1 MPKLFFNMLKTPLIL
16 ITNDDGFE
24 ARGLEALVEAA
35 KDFGEI
41 VVITP
46 DGSRSGMGHAIT
58 MHVPLRVHRYK
69 TENGIEYYR
78 TNGTSVDCVKLG
90 QRVVLRNR
98 KIDLVLSGINHGS
111 NSSVSI
117 IYSGTMAAAIEA
129 SFEGVPAIGFSLLD
143 YSSKADFSAA
153 IIYAKQ
159 IIEKVLQNGL
169 PKYIC
174 LNVNIPK
181 LQLSEIKGIKITRQ
195 TLGYWH
201 EDLEEHN
208 DPFGGKY
215 YWLAGHLVNLEK
227 DATDTCE
234 WALHNGYVS
243 VMPVHF
249 DMTSHKNIVQLK
261 FWEHD

>member
-1 MPKLFFNMLKTPLIL
+1 LTIKPLIL

-24 ARGLEALVEAA
+24 ARGLAALVDAA

-41 VVITP
+41 VVIAP
-46 DGSRSGMGHAIT
+46 DASRSGMGHAIT
-58 MHVPLRVHRYK
+58 MHVPLRVQLYK
-69 TENGIEYYR
+69 TENGIPYYR

-111 NSSVSI
+111 NSSVSV

-129 SFEGVPAIGFSLLD
+129 SFEGVTAIGFSLLD
-143 YSSKADFSAA
+143 YSAKADFSAA
-153 IIYAKQ
+153 VVYAKQ
-159 IIEKVLQNGL
+159 IIEKVLSQGL
-169 PKYIC
+169 PKHIC

-181 LQLSEIKGIKITRQ
+181 LPLEEIKGTKITRQ

-201 EDLEEHN
+201 EDLEEHE

-215 YWLAGHLVNLEK
+215 YWLAGYLENLEK
-227 DATDTCE
+227 EAADTCE
-234 WALHNGYVS
+234 WALRNGYVA
-243 VMPVHF
+243 VTPVHF
-249 DMTSHKNIVQLK
+249 DMTSHQTIDKLK
-261 FWEHD
+261 YMEHD

>member
-1 MPKLFFNMLKTPLIL
+1 MKRPLIL

-35 KDFGEI
+35 KEFGEI

-46 DGSRSGMGHAIT
+46 EGHRSGMGHAIT
-58 MHVPLRVHRYK
+58 MNVPLRVKLYK
-69 TENGIEYYR
+69 TENGISYYR

-90 QRVVLRNR
+90 QRVVLRDR
-98 KIDLVLSGINHGS
+98 KIDLLLSGINHGS

-129 SFEGVPAIGFSLLD
+129 SFEGIPAIGLSLLD
-143 YSSKADFSAA
+143 YSPNADFSAA
-153 IIYAKQ
+153 MVFAKKN
-159 IIEKVLQNGL
+159 INKVLQNEL
-169 PKYIC
+169 PQHVC

-181 LQLSEIKGIKITRQ
+181 LSLSEIKGMKITRQ

-201 EDLEEHN
+201 EDLEEHT

-215 YWLAGHLVNLEK
+215 YWLAGHLVNLEP

-249 DMTSHKNIVQLK
+249 DMTSHKTVINLK
-261 FWEHD
+261 HWEHD

>member
-1 MPKLFFNMLKTPLIL
+1 MPLIL

-24 ARGLEALVEAA
+24 AGGLAALVEAA

-41 VVITP
+41 AVITP
-46 DGSRSGMGHAIT
+46 EGHRSGMGHAIT
-58 MHVPLRVHRYK
+58 MDVPLRVKLYK
-69 TENGIEYYR
+69 IENGIGYYR

-129 SFEGVPAIGFSLLD
+129 SFEGASAIGFSLLD

-153 IIYAKQ
+153 VVYAREIIN
-159 IIEKVLQNGL
+159 KVLQNGL
-169 PKYIC
+169 PKHVC

-181 LQLSEIKGIKITRQ
+181 LAIGEIKGIKITRQ

-201 EDLEEHN
+201 EDLEEHT

-215 YWLAGHLVNLEK
+215 YWLAGHLVNLEPE
-227 DATDTCE
+227 ATDTCE
-234 WALHNGYVS
+234 WALKHGYVS

-249 DMTSHKNIVQLK
+249 DMTSHKTIDKLK
-261 FWEHD
+261 YLEHD

>member
-1 MPKLFFNMLKTPLIL
+1 MNKPLIL

-24 ARGLEALVEAA
+24 ALGLESLVEAA
-35 KDFGEI
+35 KVFGE
-41 VVITP
+41 VVVVTP
-46 DGSRSGMGHAIT
+46 DGHRSGMGHAIT
-58 MHVPLRVHRYK
+58 MSVPLRVKLHK

-78 TNGTSVDCVKLG
+78 SNGTSVDCVKLG
-90 QRVVLRNR
+90 QRVILCDR

-129 SFEGVPAIGFSLLD
+129 SFEGTPAIGFSLLD
-143 YSSKADFSAA
+143 YSPNADFSAA
-153 IIYAKQ
+153 IVYAKK
-159 IIEKVLQNGL
+159 IIEKVLQKGL
-169 PKYIC
+169 PKHIC

-181 LQLSEIKGIKITRQ
+181 LPLSEIKGIKITRQ

-201 EDLEEHN
+201 EDLEEHA
-208 DPFGGKY
+208 DPFRGKY
-215 YWLAGHLVNLEK
+215 YWLAGFLVNLEQ

-249 DMTSHKNIVQLK
+249 DMTSHKTINTLK
-261 FWEHD
+261 HWEYD

>member
-1 MPKLFFNMLKTPLIL
+1 MNTPLIL

-35 KDFGEI
+35 KDVGEV

-46 DGSRSGMGHAIT
+46 NGSRSGMGHAIT
-58 MHVPLRVHRYK
+58 MHVPLRLQLYK
-69 TENGIEYYR
+69 TENGINYYR
-78 TNGTSVDCVKLG
+78 TNGTPVDCIKLA
-90 QRVVLRNR
+90 QRVVLRDR

-129 SFEGVPAIGFSLLD
+129 SFEGLPAIGFSLLD
-143 YSSKADFSAA
+143 YSHKADFSAA
-153 IIYAKQ
+153 VAYAKK
-159 IIEKVLQNGL
+159 IIKKVLQNGL
-169 PKYIC
+169 PKHVC

-181 LQLSEIKGIKITRQ
+181 LPTSEIKGIKITRQ

-201 EDLEEHN
+201 EDLEERI

-215 YWLAGHLVNLEK
+215 YWLAGHLENLEK
-227 DATDTCE
+227 EATDTCE
-234 WALHNGYVS
+234 YALHNGFVS

-249 DMTSHKNIVQLK
+249 DMTSHKTIDNLK
-261 FWEHD
+261 HWEND

>member
-1 MPKLFFNMLKTPLIL
+1 MPNRPLIL

-24 ARGLEALVEAA
+24 ASGLAALVEAA
-35 KDFGEI
+35 KDFGEV
-41 VVITP
+41 VVISP
-46 DGSRSGMGHAIT
+46 DGHRSGMGHAIT
-58 MHVPLRVHRYK
+58 MSVPLRVKHYK

-90 QRVVLRNR
+90 QRVVLRGR
-98 KIDLVLSGINHGS
+98 KIDLVLSGVNHGS

-129 SFEGVPAIGFSLLD
+129 SFEGLPAIGFSLLD
-143 YSSKADFSAA
+143 YSPKADFSAA
-153 IIYAKQ
+153 VVYAKQ
-159 IIEKVLQNGL
+159 IIKNVLKDGL
-169 PKYIC
+169 PKHVC

-181 LQLSEIKGIKITRQ
+181 LPFAEIKGIKITRQ
-195 TLGYWH
+195 TLGYWY
-201 EDLEEHN
+201 EDLEEHT

-215 YWLAGHLVNLEK
+215 YWLAGHLENLEPEA
-227 DATDTCE
+227 DDTCE

-249 DMTSHKNIVQLK
+249 DMTSHKTINDLK
-261 FWEHD
+261 HWEHD

>member
-1 MPKLFFNMLKTPLIL
+1 MPLIL

-24 ARGLEALVEAA
+24 ARGLAALVEAA
-35 KDFGEI
+35 KDFGKI

-46 DGSRSGMGHAIT
+46 DSPRSGMGHAIT
-58 MHVPLRVHRYK
+58 MHTPLRIKLYK

-90 QRVVLRNR
+90 QRVVLRDR

-111 NSSVSI
+111 NSSVSV

-129 SFEGVPAIGFSLLD
+129 SFEGIPAIGFSLLD
-143 YSSKADFSAA
+143 YSSKADFLAA
-153 IIYAKQ
+153 TLFAKQ
-159 IIEKVLQNGL
+159 IIANVLKEGL
-169 PKYIC
+169 PKYVC

-181 LQLSEIKGIKITRQ
+181 LPFDEIKGIKITRQ
-195 TLGYWH
+195 TLGYWY
-201 EDLEEHN
+201 EDLEEHT

-227 DATDTCE
+227 EATDTCE
-234 WALHNGYVS
+234 WALKNGYVAIT
-243 VMPVHF
+243 PVHF
-249 DMTSHKNIVQLK
+249 DMTSPHTIVKLK
-261 FWEHD
+261 HWEHD

>member
-1 MPKLFFNMLKTPLIL
+1 MPNRPLIL

-35 KDFGEI
+35 KEFGEI

-46 DGSRSGMGHAIT
+46 DGHRSGMGHAIT
-58 MHVPLRVHRYK
+58 MNVPLRVKLYK
-69 TENGIEYYR
+69 TENGINYYR
-78 TNGTSVDCVKLG
+78 SNGTSVDCVKLG
-90 QRVVLRNR
+90 QRVVLGDR
-98 KIDLVLSGINHGS
+98 KIDLLLSGINHGS

-129 SFEGVPAIGFSLLD
+129 SFEGIPAIGFSLLD

-153 IIYAKQ
+153 VVYARK
-159 IIEKVLQNGL
+159 IIENVLQNGL
-169 PKYIC
+169 PKHIC

-181 LQLSEIKGIKITRQ
+181 LPLEEIKGIRITRQ

-201 EDLEEHN
+201 EDLEEHT

-215 YWLAGHLVNLEK
+215 YWLAGFLVNLEQE
-227 DATDTCE
+227 ATDTCE
-234 WALHNGYVS
+234 WALHHGYVA
-243 VMPVHF
+243 VTPVHF
-249 DMTSHKNIVQLK
+249 DMTSHQTINKLK
-261 FWEHD
+261 HWEND

>member
-1 MPKLFFNMLKTPLIL
+1 MPPLIL

-35 KDFGEI
+35 KDFGEV

-46 DGSRSGMGHAIT
+46 DGPRSGMGHAIT
-58 MHVPLRVHRYK
+58 MNVPLRVKHYK
-69 TENGIEYYR
+69 TENGVEYYR

-90 QRVVLRNR
+90 QRVVLRDR

-129 SFEGVPAIGFSLLD
+129 SFEGAHAIGFSLLD
-143 YSSKADFSAA
+143 YSAKADFSAA
-153 IIYAKQ
+153 TVFAKQ
-159 IIEKVLQNGL
+159 IIAKVLKEGL
-169 PKYIC
+169 PKHVC

-181 LQLSEIKGIKITRQ
+181 LPLKEIKGIKITRQ

-201 EDLEEHN
+201 EDLEEHT

-215 YWLAGHLVNLEK
+215 YWLAGYLVNLEK
-227 DATDTCE
+227 EAADTCE
-234 WALHNGYVS
+234 
-243 VMPVHF
+243 
-249 DMTSHKNIVQLK
+249 
-261 FWEHD
+261 

>member
-1 MPKLFFNMLKTPLIL
+1 MNNKPLIL

-24 ARGLEALVEAA
+24 ARGLAALVEAA
-35 KDFGEI
+35 QDFGEI

-46 DGSRSGMGHAIT
+46 NGSRSGMGHAIT
-58 MHVPLRVHRYK
+58 MNVPLRVQHYK
-69 TENGIEYYR
+69 TENEVAYYR

-117 IYSGTMAAAIEA
+117 IYSGTMAAVIEA
-129 SFEGVPAIGFSLLD
+129 SFEGIPAIGFSLLD
-143 YSSKADFSAA
+143 YSPKADFSAA
-153 IIYAKQ
+153 VAFAKQ
-159 IIEKVLQNGL
+159 MIEKILKNGL
-169 PKYIC
+169 PKHIC

-181 LQLSEIKGIKITRQ
+181 LPLEEIKGIKITRQ
-195 TLGYWH
+195 TLGYWY
-201 EDLEEHN
+201 EDLEEHE

-215 YWLAGHLVNLEK
+215 YWLAGHLENLEK
-227 DATDTCE
+227 EATDTCE

-249 DMTSHKNIVQLK
+249 DMTSHKTIEQLK
-261 FWEHD
+261 YMEYDR

>member
-1 MPKLFFNMLKTPLIL
+1 MTHKPLIL

-46 DGSRSGMGHAIT
+46 DGPRSGMGHAIT
-58 MHVPLRVHRYK
+58 MQVPLRVNLYK
-69 TENGIEYYR
+69 TENGIPYYR
-78 TNGTSVDCVKLG
+78 TNGTPVDCVKLG
-90 QRVVLRNR
+90 QRVVLRDR

-129 SFEGVPAIGFSLLD
+129 SFEGLPAIGFSLLD

-153 IIYAKQ
+153 IVYTKQ

-169 PKYIC
+169 PKHVC

-181 LQLSEIKGIKITRQ
+181 LPLAEIKGIRITRQ
-195 TLGYWH
+195 TLGYWY
-201 EDLEEHN
+201 EDLEEN
-208 DPFGGKY
+208 TDAVGGKY
-215 YWLAGHLVNLEK
+215 YWLAGYLVNLEK
-227 DATDTCE
+227 DAADTCE
-234 WALHNGYVS
+234 WALQNGYVS

-249 DMTSHKNIVQLK
+249 DMTSHKTIENLK
-261 FWEHD
+261 HWEHDR